1 MSGAFDPRMKWT
13 QDEKPKKEAPD
24 LMFGKDE
31 LLLSEFKFN
40 PCKIR
45 MIKYDMRSFME
56 QCIDRYR
63 ELCGTKYKASLRHV
77 DTPFLDESRPEFDVN
92 PDRPAVNALL
102 GHPQYWRAGLDIWC
116 SWRLCCCRVD
126 EGVIRSTY
134 GTL

>member
-1 MSGAFDPRMKWT
+1 MSGAFDPRIKWT

-63 ELCGTKYKASLRHV
+63 ELCGTKYKASLR
-77 DTPFLDESRPEFDVN
+77 PR
-92 PDRPAVNALL
+92 
-102 GHPQYWRAGLDIWC
+102 
-116 SWRLCCCRVD
+116 
-126 EGVIRSTY
+126 
-134 GTL
+134 